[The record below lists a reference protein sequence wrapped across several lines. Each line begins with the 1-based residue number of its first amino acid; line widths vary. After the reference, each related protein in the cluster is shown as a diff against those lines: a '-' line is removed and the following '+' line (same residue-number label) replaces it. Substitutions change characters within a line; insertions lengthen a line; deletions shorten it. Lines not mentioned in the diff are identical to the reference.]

1 MREIN
6 LTFANFGNRVIPIGT
21 AGENLAMQVKIDCS
35 APLAEHPGAHAVL
48 TVNPPSGGEYT
59 GETWTDGTDVYWT
72 VQNSDLL
79 VPGRGNVVLSI
90 IDNLGMILETAAAII
105 VIQDNNE
112 SGALPKWLDDLIAKA
127 LYLDSIAEPAAA
139 GAVAAKLIA
148 EAAAT
153 NAAASAADAAQ
164 YTSAAIAT
172 WLEAHPEATTTV
184 QDGAVTRAK
193 LDADLQGKTDAVSD
207 LQTAIKEVGNI
218 PYFTSLILCPDT
230 VSDVTERRRFIK
242 RANSISQ
249 ERTSATASS
258 TPRTVFFTGS
268 ELMVFAGT
276 AGNAV
281 PTANQLVDVAYL
293 IPNDTDRR
301 AVIDFYIDGKQPP
314 ANSSTS
320 SFLIYYCTVS
330 GEEVTVVEQ
339 VKISQGSYFAK
350 TKGFY
355 RHSISLPDGATHFA
369 LGVSVNHNAC
379 EFCMTVELSHVLA
392 ADSYNTDTTLSIA
405 NVPADSKAA
414 GDAISAAV
422 QELQGDIAAID
433 STYKMAGNDPYFT
446 SLVLCPD
453 TESATIERRRFIKKM
468 NSISQER
475 MSATANNASR
485 TVFFTGSE
493 LMIFAGGVGDAVPT
507 ANQLVDVALLTPNDA
522 NRRAVIDFYIDGKQP
537 STSSSTSSF
546 YIYYCSVSDEEV
558 TVVERVKISPMTYFA
573 KAKGFYR
580 HWISIPTGATHFAL
594 GVTTSHNACEFC
606 MTVELSHALVSDEQ
620 NIAPVINQF
629 VADTDLYVNDYRI
642 INGQLYR
649 VTADVLAGATLT
661 VNTNIVATDVCTE
674 IYEEP
679 KKSTA
684 ALFGYDVP
692 GGAAARYG
700 ISADYITV
708 LKTAMDAWMAEY
720 SGDTRKIPFILHTDQ
735 HGQLK
740 AANKGYFD
748 LISHLAN
755 WDAVSAVF
763 NLGDTVQDHWS
774 DSAVTTNPLQRNAEL
789 ETALKTQSS
798 IPSEKRIN
806 VWGNHDTW
814 YSGNV
819 ETAVYNVLPSLKYL
833 NPYFPATG
841 LRTVRL
847 PDNSGNMVIYDD
859 AYMVRYLVVGSWDY
873 VDGASPTY
881 QKFYINADH
890 WKWIIKEL
898 STDCGYDLVIVSHVP
913 IQMFGAKCYD
923 PVTYE
928 SHATSARY
936 ICPSLSYSA
945 DLFAARKAKSSG
957 TITVGAESIAYDF
970 TGCNDNLLCSISG
983 HEHASLV
990 DWTGDLLCATFE
1002 RFGPTSRTIFFA
1014 LFDREN
1020 QKLNAWEVANGDTP
1034 GAKHW
1039 EAPFAYTAPPT
1050 PSQS

>member
-1 MREIN
+1 MSN
-6 LTFANFGNRVIPIGT
+6 DYVDKVSAVGT
-21 AGENLAMQVKIDCS
+21 IYDIHVPN
-35 APLAEHPGAHAVL
+35 GA
-48 TVNPPSGGEYT
+48 
-59 GETWTDGTDVYWT
+59 
-72 VQNSDLL
+72 
-79 VPGRGNVVLSI
+79 I
-90 IDNLGMILETAAAII
+90 
-105 VIQDNNE
+105 
-112 SGALPKWLDDLIAKA
+112 
-127 LYLDSIAEPAAA
+127 
-139 GAVAAKLIA
+139 
-148 EAAAT
+148 
-153 NAAASAADAAQ
+153 
-164 YTSAAIAT
+164 
-172 WLEAHPEATTTV
+172 
-184 QDGAVTRAK
+184 TRAK
-193 LDADLQGKTDAVSD
+193 LDADLQEKTDAVSD
-207 LQTAIKEVGNI
+207 LKSAITDITGNTEITNWSENKKYIKLDGDTATVDTPTTTTSNVHYAVVSASEGDVFTITATGGNASRAYGFVASDGTILKKAAASATLTNEIITAPENSAYLAINDVSLTGRSYIGKLNSIKVNDLESSIKNIGNN
-218 PYFTSLILCPDT
+218 PYFTSLALCPDT
-230 VSDVTERRRFIK
+230 VSATTERRRFIK

-249 ERTSATASS
+249 ERTSSAANTSA
-258 TPRTVFFTGS
+258 RTVFFTGS
-268 ELMVFAGT
+268 ALYVFAG
-276 AGNAV
+276 
-281 PTANQLVDVAYL
+281 
-293 IPNDTDRR
+293 
-301 AVIDFYIDGKQPP
+301 
-314 ANSSTS
+314 
-320 SFLIYYCTVS
+320 
-330 GEEVTVVEQ
+330 
-339 VKISQGSYFAK
+339 
-350 TKGFY
+350 
-355 RHSISLPDGATHFA
+355 GAA
-369 LGVSVNHNAC
+369 
-379 EFCMTVELSHVLA
+379 
-392 ADSYNTDTTLSIA
+392 
-405 NVPADSKAA
+405 
-414 GDAISAAV
+414 
-422 QELQGDIAAID
+422 
-433 STYKMAGNDPYFT
+433 
-446 SLVLCPD
+446 
-453 TESATIERRRFIKKM
+453 
-468 NSISQER
+468 
-475 MSATANNASR
+475 
-485 TVFFTGSE
+485 
-493 LMIFAGGVGDAVPT
+493 DAVPT
-507 ANQLVDVALLTPNDA
+507 ADQLVDVSLLMPADT
-522 NRRAVIDFYIDGKQP
+522 NRRAVIDFYIDGKQAL
-537 STSSSTSSF
+537 TNASTSSF
-546 YIYYCSVSDEEV
+546 YIYYCTVSEDEV
-558 TVVERVKISPMTYFA
+558 TLVEKQKVYTGTYFA
-573 KAKGFYR
+573 RVKGFYR
-580 HWISIPTGATHFAL
+580 HWISVPEGATHFAL
-594 GVTTSHNACEFC
+594 GVTTSNNASEFC

-649 VTADVLAGATLT
+649 VIADVAEGAALT
-661 VNTNIVATDVCTE
+661 INTNIVATDVCTE

-700 ISADYITV
+700 ISADYITA

-740 AANKGYFD
+740 AANKRYFD
-748 LISHLAN
+748 LLSHLAN

-774 DSAVTTNPLQRNAEL
+774 DSAVTANPLQRNSEL
-789 ETALKTQSS
+789 ESATNTQSS
-798 IPSEKRIN
+798 IPNEKRIN

-819 ETAVYNVLPSLKYL
+819 ETAVSSILPSLKYL

-847 PDNSGNMVIYDD
+847 PDNSGNMVVYDD

-873 VDGASPTY
+873 ADRASATY
-881 QKFYINADH
+881 QKFFINADH

-945 DLFAARKAKSSG
+945 DVFAARKAKSSG
-957 TITVGAESIAYDF
+957 TITVGEETIAYDF

-990 DWTGDLLCATFE
+990 DWTGDLLCATFN